1 MPRRPD
7 LEKRAQLLSD
17 LVAVCAAE
25 GVGRR
30 SLRDIAER
38 LGTSSRMLVHYF
50 GSREAMLLAVVE
62 AAEQRQ
68 AEILDQVHG
77 SPTDE
82 VERLWSGLSEPGM
95 WPLERLFFECYARGA
110 NGEAPF
116 DALIPGVVDS
126 WLDGH
131 RVRRPDDDPAIGR
144 LALAV
149 VRGLLLD
156 LVATGHR
163 AGTTRAMARFLDML
177 GRTDVQ
183 ARTTPDGTKEQSDDA
198 AR

>member
-17 LVAVCAAE
+17 LVEVCAAE

-68 AEILDQVHG
+68 ADILDQVHG

-82 VERLWSGLSEPGM
+82 VERLWSGLSDPGM
-95 WPLERLFFECYARGA
+95 WPLERLYLECYARGA

-131 RVRRPDDDPAIGR
+131 RQRRPGDDPAIGR

-149 VRGLLLD
+149 IRGLLLD
-156 LVATGHR
+156 LVATGDR
-163 AGTTRAMARFLDML
+163 AGTNRAMARFLDML

-183 ARTTPDGTKEQSDDA
+183 APTTPDDPEDA
-198 AR
+198 IR

>member
-7 LEKRAQLLSD
+7 LAKRAQLLSD
-17 LVAVCAAE
+17 LVDVCAAE
-25 GVGRR
+25 GVGTR
-30 SLRDIAER
+30 SLRDIAEG

-50 GSREAMLLAVVE
+50 GSREGMLLAVVQ

-68 AEILDQVHG
+68 ADILDRVHG

-82 VERLWSGLSEPGM
+82 VEQLWSGLSDPGM
-95 WPLERLFFECYARGA
+95 WPLERLFFECYVRGV

-116 DALIPGVVDS
+116 DTLIPQVVDS

-131 RVRRPDDDPAIGR
+131 RRRRPDDDPAVGR

-149 VRGLLLD
+149 IRGLLLD
-156 LVATGHR
+156 LVATGDR
-163 AGTTRAMARFLDML
+163 AGTAGAMARFLDML
-177 GRTDVQ
+177 GRTDVK
-183 ARTTPDGTKEQSDDA
+183 R
-198 AR
+198 

>member
-68 AEILDQVHG
+68 ADILDQVHG

-82 VERLWSGLSEPGM
+82 VERLWSGLSDPGM
-95 WPLERLFFECYARGA
+95 WPLERLYFECYARGA
-110 NGEAPF
+110 NGEASF

-126 WLDGH
+126 WLDRH
-131 RVRRPDDDPAIGR
+131 RRRRPGDDPAIGR

-149 VRGLLLD
+149 IRGLLLD
-156 LVATGHR
+156 LVATGDR
-163 AGTTRAMARFLDML
+163 AGTNRAMARFLDML
-177 GRTDVQ
+177 GRTDVR
-183 ARTTPDGTKEQSDDA
+183 APPPPTTRRTQSDDA
-198 AR
+198 DR